1 MRVAELFK
9 RLLGLP
15 GVRVVD
21 VALEERAG
29 GPWVVVRIAPCS
41 GGRRPACSGC
51 GQLVRGAYD
60 RVERRWRHRDLGGAR
75 CEVRTRV
82 RRLQCPSCGVR
93 AEALAWARPGARFTR
108 PFEDTC
114 AWLSRHAPTSVVARL
129 MRIDWETVGRIAG
142 RVVAEQRAGGDGLGG
157 LRRIGVDEVSWK
169 AGHNYL
175 TVVVCHDSGRV
186 VWVGAGAPAR
196 ALIRFF
202 TELGPAR
209 AARIEAISLD
219 LAPRFHAVVARH
231 APQAAICADP
241 FHLVAL
247 AQFALD
253 RLRAAEWQRL
263 RREDPAGGRW
273 LKGARFAL
281 RRGPARRTRAD
292 LDLIAELA
300 EANQAI
306 YRAHLWC
313 DQLRATL
320 GRADPAGAAA
330 ELGQLARQA
339 PALGHR
345 RFTRLA
351 GTLTRHDEHI
361 LNTIRHRISNG
372 RIEALNSTI
381 RLLSH
386 RARGFRRIENL
397 IALIHLVCGRVHV
410 ELPT

>member
-9 RLLGLP
+9 RLLGLS
-15 GVRVVD
+15 GVQ
-21 VALEERAG
+21 VAGVELRERAG
-29 GPWVVVRIAPCS
+29 GPLVVVWITRP
-41 GGRRPACSGC
+41 RRRRMACSGC
-51 GQLVRGAYD
+51 GQIVAAVYD
-60 RVERRWRHRDLGGAR
+60 RAERRWRHRDLGAAR
-75 CEVRTRV
+75 CEIRAEV
-82 RRLQCPSCGVR
+82 RRLDCPGCGVR
-93 AEALAWARPGARFTR
+93 AEALPWARPGSRFTR

-114 AWLSRHAPTSVVARL
+114 AWLVRCAPQSVVARL
-129 MRIDWETVGRIAG
+129 MRIDWETVGRIAR
-142 RVVAEQRAGGDGLGG
+142 RVVAEQRAGADGLDG

-186 VWVGAGAPAR
+186 VWVGAGDPAR

-202 TELGPAR
+202 RELGPAR
-209 AARIEAISLD
+209 AGMIEAISLD
-219 LAPRFHAVVARH
+219 LAPRFHAVVAHH
-231 APQAAICADP
+231 APAAAICADP
-241 FHLVAL
+241 FHLVAM

-253 RLRAAEWQRL
+253 RLRAAEWQGL
-263 RREDPAGGRW
+263 RREDPEAGRW

-281 RRGPARRTRAD
+281 ARGPARRTRAD
-292 LDLIAELA
+292 HDLIAELA
-300 EANQAI
+300 EANQGL

-320 GRADPAGAAA
+320 RLGDPGAAA
-330 ELGQLARQA
+330 AQLGQLAQVA

-345 RFTRLA
+345 RFARLA
-351 GTLTRHDEHI
+351 GTLARHHEHI

-372 RIEALNSTI
+372 RIEALNSTV

-386 RARGFRRIENL
+386 RARGYRRIDNL
-397 IALIHLVCGRVHV
+397 IGLIHLVCGRVRV